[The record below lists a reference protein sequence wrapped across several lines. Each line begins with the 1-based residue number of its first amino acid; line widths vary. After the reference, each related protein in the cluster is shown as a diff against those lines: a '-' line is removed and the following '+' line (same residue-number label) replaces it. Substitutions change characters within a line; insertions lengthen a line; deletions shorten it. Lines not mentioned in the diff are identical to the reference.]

1 MGCDLTCNMLK
12 TMCSTSTDMLV
23 SKKANKMNWEGV
35 TRPSSTPI
43 VISTTAQL
51 LENLSAVEL
60 AGKYDEPVW
69 RRLEVAAA
77 V

>member
-51 LENLSAVEL
+51 LSADIILQNVQFLVAENVFI
-60 AGKYDEPVW
+60 
-69 RRLEVAAA
+69 
-77 V
+77 